1 MIRTL
6 LVGLVGLAALV
17 ATAAP
22 VLADAPASAP
32 TVKIDTGTVVGAL
45 VDQARVF
52 KAIPYAAP
60 PVGPLRWRPP
70 QPAGAWTGDRDATA
84 DGPACPQVIYPTAAT
99 TAAAT
104 RADLARTA

>member
-17 ATAAP
+17 AISTPA
-22 VLADAPASAP
+22 LADTPAVP
-32 TVKIDTGTVVGAL
+32 PKVTIDTGTVVGAV

-70 QPAGAWTGDRDATA
+70 QPAKPWTGERDATQ
-84 DGPACPQVIYPTAAT
+84 DGPACPQVVYPG
-99 TAAAT
+99 
-104 RADLARTA
+104 RYNEGGYRGRPPRTA